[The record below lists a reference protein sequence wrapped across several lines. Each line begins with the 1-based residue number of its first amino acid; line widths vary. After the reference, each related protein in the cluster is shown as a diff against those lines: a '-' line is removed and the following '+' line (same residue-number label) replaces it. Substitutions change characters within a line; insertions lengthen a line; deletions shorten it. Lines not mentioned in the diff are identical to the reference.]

1 MTVWGCT
8 LEDNNVGN
16 EELWMDLVKSTRL
29 EENSTESVASVFT
42 CLFSLCLVPYRVSTA
57 GNASSPIR

>member
-1 MTVWGCT
+1 MTVWGCIM
-8 LEDNNVGN
+8 EDNDVGN
-16 EELWMDLVKSTRL
+16 EELWIDLVKSTRL

-42 CLFSLCLVPYRVSTA
+42 CLYSLYLVPYCVSTA